1 MPSCMSRMHGNYSWT
16 SKAVPGSEV
25 CNRND
30 PCSVLH
36 RKSSNVAKLDRT
48 GQVVESGL
56 TAMESAVVQHGGRVP
71 DSNAVKIGGGGSVC
85 SMISACYINS
95 AGHHGNRAGSAAA
108 SSAAGGGCG
117 GASSAFGSSVH
128 GRYTYI
134 DEEYLRCLQ
143 AQMHWDRDNGIVH
156 LMPIA
161 VVYQG
166 DIY

>member
-1 MPSCMSRMHGNYSWT
+1 
-16 SKAVPGSEV
+16 
-25 CNRND
+25 
-30 PCSVLH
+30 
-36 RKSSNVAKLDRT
+36 
-48 GQVVESGL
+48 
-56 TAMESAVVQHGGRVP
+56 VQHGGRVP

-108 SSAAGGGCG
+108 SSAAGGGG
-117 GASSAFGSSVH
+117 GASSFSGSSVH